1 MVAPPTKKS
10 QEGKKR
16 RPKTVT
22 KNVSALKKKSRA
34 AKQVGKTGVQV
45 KSLNAPDVCQ
55 KLDKA
60 SKKTQVTK
68 SAQKLAIGEFYAFL
82 QCSLKMEARA
92 LMDFNVELT
101 DPVAIKMWPAVEALE
116 ERNQGKNEKWVPYH
130 TVLGVHEFFVVKEI
144 HHAKNSIWTPY
155 RRFVAT
161 FIFRA
166 HCKRELF
173 QQVQR
178 KYLERADFWKDPTA
192 AFKAGSPMEKEI
204 AKFRSQG
211 NALQTS
217 CFLIIPERILQ
228 DDDANLIR
236 NLMLRTQRIIDLAEK
251 TWPVV
256 QNDKMSSEVKFDK
269 IAELVQNA
277 RGFGDTWVK
286 MLMVCIDIA
295 MPKLKLLESRC
306 EVGIGALGGLRQILE
321 DEGLIAPKPPPRPR
335 DDPRRPRDG
344 LVVSVSMGQGIV
356 PLHQD
361 GKQLLQVTARMAG
374 SFDRAH
380 AIVSKLCD
388 MAKKGNNMEKLVAA
402 KTKLIDDQKLK
413 VPYLGLAEKQEK
425 YLKQK
430 AKDEANGI
438 TAQSAA
444 ASLKAASEAL
454 QTLRARIN
462 GHDSDSCKHFWKLLA
477 KVETHATKY
486 FKGLPL
492 VIQQMKTAPR
502 HMTAATVQVQ
512 LCEWRQFQE
521 HLKRPKRKWEEAEL
535 PSDRGSK
542 GKSTARGKK

>member
-10 QEGKKR
+10 QEGEKR
-16 RPKTVT
+16 RSTTVT
-22 KNVSALKKKSRA
+22 RNVSALKKKTTV
-34 AKQVGKTGVQV
+34 AKQVGKKGAQV
-45 KSLNAPDVCQ
+45 KSSTRPDACE
-55 KLDKA
+55 KLDET
-60 SKKTQVTK
+60 SKTTQVTK

-82 QCSLKMEARA
+82 QCQLKMEARA

-101 DPVAIKMWPAVEALE
+101 DPVAIKMWPAVEVLE

-155 RRFVAT
+155 RRFVAM

-178 KYLERADFWKDPTA
+178 KYLESADFWKDPA
-192 AFKAGSPMEKEI
+192 KAFKAGSPMEKEI
-204 AKFRSQG
+204 ANFRSQG

-217 CFLIIPERILQ
+217 CFLIIPERILE
-228 DDDANLIR
+228 DADANLIR
-236 NLMLRTQRIIDLAEK
+236 NLLLRTQRIINLAENI
-251 TWPVV
+251 WPVV
-256 QNDKMSSEVKFDK
+256 QNDEMSSEVKFNK
-269 IAELVQNA
+269 IAECIQNA
-277 RGFGDTWVK
+277 WGFGDTWVK

-321 DEGLIAPKPPPRPR
+321 DEGLIAPKPLPRPR
-335 DDPRRPRDG
+335 DEPRQPRDE
-344 LVVSVSMGQGIV
+344 LVVGVSLGYGVV
-356 PLHQD
+356 PLLQD
-361 GKQLLQVTARMAG
+361 GKQVLQVTGRMAG

-380 AIVSKLCD
+380 AIVSKLCE
-388 MAKKGNNMEKLVAA
+388 MAKNGDSIEKLIAA
-402 KTKLIDDQKLK
+402 KMKLMADQKLE
-413 VPYLGLAEKQEK
+413 VPFLGLAEKQEQ

-430 AKDEANGI
+430 AEDEANGVK
-438 TAQSAA
+438 TQSAA
-444 ASLKAASEAL
+444 ASSKAASEAL
-454 QTLRARIN
+454 QKLRARIN

-477 KVETHATKY
+477 KVETHAQKY

-492 VIQQMKTAPR
+492 VIKQMKTAPR
-502 HMTAATVQVQ
+502 QMSAATLQVQ
-512 LCEWRQFQE
+512 LCEWRQFQA
-521 HLKRPKRKWEEAEL
+521 HLKRPKRKWEEAEV

-542 GKSTARGKK
+542 GK